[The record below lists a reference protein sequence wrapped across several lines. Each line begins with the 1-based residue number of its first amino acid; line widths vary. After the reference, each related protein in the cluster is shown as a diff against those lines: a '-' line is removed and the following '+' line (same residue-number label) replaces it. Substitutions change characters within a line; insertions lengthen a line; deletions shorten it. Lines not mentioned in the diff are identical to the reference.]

1 MNYIKKTDA
10 YDIYIE
16 PSRKTIVIR
25 QKWKYIW
32 SVASGLPNW
41 SYLEKKAWH
50 QKADNV
56 IWQQWGSKFIFWAL
70 SKDHNNS
77 NTSLHKK
84 EFNLEFDIQWVTSDQ
99 HWIANVKKI
108 NALEDFR
115 SRVNLTEKKIH
126 LAHIDIKRRKV
137 GAINQNTVKHEF
149 GHTIGAN
156 DEYGNAYKRAYNQ
169 TTYESIYVKDTKGLM
184 NIGNELRTRYI
195 RDIELEVNKMI
206 PGVTFAAFLEK

>member
-56 IWQQWGSKFIFWAL
+56 IWLQWGSHFVFWAL
-70 SKDHNNS
+70 VHDENNS
-77 NTSLHKK
+77 NVSLHKK
-84 EFNLEFDIQWVTSDQ
+84 EFNLEFDIQWVTTDQ
-99 HWIANVKKI
+99 HWTANVKKI
-108 NALEDFR
+108 GASEDFG
-115 SRVNLTEKKIH
+115 SKVNPSDKKIY
-126 LAHIDIKRRKV
+126 LAHTDVKRRIV
-137 GAINQNTVKHEF
+137 SNINQNTVKHEF
-149 GHTIGAN
+149 GHTIAVN
-156 DEYGNAYKRAYNQ
+156 DEYGKLNGNYYDP
-169 TTYESIYVKDTKGLM
+169 IYVNDTKALM
-184 NIGNELRTRYI
+184 NVGNELRARYI
-195 RDIELEVNKMI
+195 RDIKIKVNKMI
-206 PGVTFAAFLEK
+206 PGVTFATFLDK

>member
-56 IWQQWGSKFIFWAL
+56 IWQQWGDKYVFQTFVEST
-70 SKDHNNS
+70 
-77 NTSLHKK
+77 NTDQSLHKK
-84 EFNLEFDIQWVTSDQ
+84 KFKVEFDIQWVTSNQ
-99 HWIANVKKI
+99 HWTANIIKVKPHQRYRSYVSRNAKTI
-108 NALEDFR
+108 NLASIDLKT
-115 SRVNLTEKKIH
+115 RVSG
-126 LAHIDIKRRKV
+126 D
-137 GAINQNTVKHEF
+137 INQNTLKHEF
-149 GHTIGAN
+149 GHTISIL
-156 DEYGNAYKRAYNQ
+156 DEYSKEYGNKRL
-169 TTYESIYVKDTKGLM
+169 SMWVDDTKALM
-184 NIGNELRTRYI
+184 NIGNELRQRYI
-195 RDIELEVNKMI
+195 KGVKKELNTII
-206 PGVTFAAFLEK
+206 PGVYFIGSLN